1 MNLGE
6 IKIQTL
12 ILMRAHVEN
21 GPQDICVADLP
32 SLMGTEAYGEYLIGM
47 TGAINRCFSDIE
59 NKRALPTRAFVLPL
73 AEGVAGYV
81 RYDLSRLLPDFRE
94 TDSVVYSASDG
105 TYRSDVPYRAEGG
118 VLSLPAIDTSCEAYT
133 LIYRPQIARV
143 TSFTDDGVEI
153 DVPDNIAQL
162 IPYFLKSELYRED
175 EVSEAE
181 KARVF
186 YEQGMAAVRNSR
198 ERYQG
203 SVENIYVSEAW

>member
-1 MNLGE
+1 M
-6 IKIQTL
+6 
-12 ILMRAHVEN
+12 
-21 GPQDICVADLP
+21 
-32 SLMGTEAYGEYLIGM
+32 
-47 TGAINRCFSDIE
+47 
-59 NKRALPTRAFVLPL
+59 
-73 AEGVAGYV
+73 
-81 RYDLSRLLPDFRE
+81 
-94 TDSVVYSASDG
+94 
-105 TYRSDVPYRAEGG
+105 
-118 VLSLPAIDTSCEAYT
+118 LSLPAIDTSCEAYT

-143 TSFTDDGVEI
+143 TSLTDDGVEI

-186 YEQGMAAVRNSR
+186 YEQGMAAIRNSS